1 MFKIQTVLKFSMK
14 NQPFLSSKIN
24 KRNSEWTRFK
34 VYFIVQISNQISN
47 CLILTQLK
55 YQKSNF
61 FLSKKKQ
68 KKFKIQRLFHRKLTI
83 RRLEPNLKPCRT
95 RFKLRQTIFRFF
107 STFFFIL
114 QKKKQIL
121 KERFIQSL
129 YFIKNVCPNIKFPFG
144 QGKFYD
150 YPTSA
155 NIQDLKRCP
164 RPCERVR
171 ANW

>member
-1 MFKIQTVLKFSMK
+1 MIKWNIPFKSILRRRTKLFVLKMFKIQTVLKFSMK

-114 QKKKQIL
+114 QKRKQ
-121 KERFIQSL
+121 KF
-129 YFIKNVCPNIKFPFG
+129 KTNVLFKVYISSRTFV
-144 QGKFYD
+144 
-150 YPTSA
+150 PT
-155 NIQDLKRCP
+155 
-164 RPCERVR
+164 
-171 ANW
+171 

>member
-1 MFKIQTVLKFSMK
+1 MIKWNIPFKSILRRRTKLFVFKMFKIQTVLKFSIK
-14 NQPFLSSKIN
+14 NQPFLSSKIHE
-24 KRNSEWTRFK
+24 KNSEWTRFK

-114 QKKKQIL
+114 QKRKQ
-121 KERFIQSL
+121 KF
-129 YFIKNVCPNIKFPFG
+129 KTNVLFKVYISSRTFV
-144 QGKFYD
+144 
-150 YPTSA
+150 PT
-155 NIQDLKRCP
+155 
-164 RPCERVR
+164 
-171 ANW
+171 

>member
-1 MFKIQTVLKFSMK
+1 MIKWNIPFKSILRRRTKLFVFKMFKVQTVLKFSMK

-114 QKKKQIL
+114 QKRKQ
-121 KERFIQSL
+121 KF
-129 YFIKNVCPNIKFPFG
+129 KTNVLFKVYISSRTFV
-144 QGKFYD
+144 
-150 YPTSA
+150 PT
-155 NIQDLKRCP
+155 
-164 RPCERVR
+164 
-171 ANW
+171 